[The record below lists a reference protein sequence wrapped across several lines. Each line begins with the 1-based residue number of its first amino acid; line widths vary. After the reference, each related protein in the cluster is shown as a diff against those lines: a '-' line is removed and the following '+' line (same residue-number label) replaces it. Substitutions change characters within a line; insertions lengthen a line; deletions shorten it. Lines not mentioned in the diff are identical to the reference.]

1 MYSRQEEDEEERRL
15 EIQPPPSI
23 WQVVGI
29 YGILPLFPAILLPL
43 MTEFYRST
51 QDSYALLSLLI
62 AKRLCLYLLAIVGTA
77 YAGWRGAA
85 FVRNEIA
92 RQSGDDD
99 DGQGVVRI
107 GADPAGAGS
116 ALDELNREILKGEI
130 PSSSLFPVQAL
141 EEEGGQLK
149 QQQLQQALKD
159 AKEKEDDQIF
169 AALDGDEKV
178 GQTVAL
184 ALPFILTGALSLSYI
199 LLQGQDGENSTL
211 QSISGLNST
220 IDMKALF
227 AMLSLISNSLVCL
240 LFSSAEYRSFFV
252 SSQQAIITD
261 QMEDEEDKSF
271 PLSKFVTVP
280 NILALTSVLAASI
293 LPLTQAWPFQNSIN
307 LAIAVTVTRAL
318 APFLIGS
325 PNAKKNVTSILTVAL
340 ALSGLAIYDLASVLG
355 TSLFAVQPANALVD
369 MASNQQG
376 DGTFL
381 IENISSASSS
391 FLVGDSSSVMETV
404 ARAKFSGPWQ
414 PGLLEMVLVGR
425 ISDVLGLGDI
435 VFPACL
441 VSWGFVMRN
450 GYAAAAIGGYVLGS
464 FGTEVVTTL
473 GPSSVVNQGLPA
485 LIFIAPA
492 MLGCVSLLA
501 LSRGEF
507 EELWSKDDVEL
518 DGTSS

>member
-1 MYSRQEEDEEERRL
+1 MQRNLFSQQEQEQEMIESHPKV
-15 EIQPPPSI
+15 IQPPPSQ

-29 YGILPLFPAILLPL
+29 YGILPLVPAILLPL
-43 MTEFYRST
+43 MTEYYRST

-62 AKRLCLYLLAIVGTA
+62 AKRLCLYALAILGTA

-85 FVRNEIA
+85 FVRNERA
-92 RQSGDDD
+92 LQSGDE
-99 DGQGVVRI
+99 
-107 GADPAGAGS
+107 GAVTSPGAGS
-116 ALDELNREILKGEI
+116 ALDELNREILKGEV
-130 PSSSLFPVQAL
+130 PASSSLFANQAVEDGTEKL
-141 EEEGGQLK
+141 LKEAPPRKEEDE
-149 QQQLQQALKD
+149 
-159 AKEKEDDQIF
+159 IF

-184 ALPFILTGALSLSYI
+184 VLPFILTGALSLSYI
-199 LLQGQDGENSTL
+199 LLQGQDGENGSMI
-211 QSISGLNST
+211 QNNMGGLNSV
-220 IDMKALF
+220 IDIKALF
-227 AMLSLISNSLVCL
+227 GMLTLLSNSLICL
-240 LFSSAEYRSFFV
+240 LFSSTEYRSCFV
-252 SSQQAIITD
+252 SSQKILTD
-261 QMEDEEDKSF
+261 PLEEGKGF
-271 PLSKFVTVP
+271 LLTKYVTVP
-280 NILALTSVLAASI
+280 NVLALASVLAAST

-325 PNAKKNVTSILTVAL
+325 RPSSSTEKSISPILTVAL

-355 TSLFAVQPANALVD
+355 TSLFAVDPANALVD
-369 MASNQQG
+369 MASNV
-376 DGTFL
+376 
-381 IENISSASSS
+381 IENFPSTSSS
-391 FLVGDSSSVMETV
+391 FLVGDSSVMETV

-425 ISDVLGLGDI
+425 ISDALGLGDI

-441 VSWGFVMRN
+441 VSWGFVMGN

-485 LIFIAPA
+485 LIFISPA
-492 MLGCVSLLA
+492 MLACVSMLA

-507 EELWSKDDVEL
+507 EDLWEEKDDVDL
-518 DGTSS
+518 NSISS